1 MLWLARYAFGGE
13 NVMIP
18 TRATRGMEPRQAGAG
33 PKMSTAFRPPN
44 ANEFDIV

>member
-13 NVMIP
+13 PDDAAARNG
-18 TRATRGMEPRQAGAG
+18 ARQAGAG